1 MALNIDKIG
10 RPLARID
17 GGKYKGKI
25 ISVSDKTD
33 DEITKDFTQIKLTD
47 GKFQWIP
54 DTTTER
60 TCAYITGASGSGKS
74 YFIKEYCKE
83 YKKVYK
89 KREIYMFSALTED
102 ETMDTE
108 IKLKRVKIDDS
119 LISDPID
126 VSLFEESL
134 VIFDDIDVIGN
145 KKHREAVYTVLN
157 QVLEIGRHFKISCC
171 VVNHL
176 ATGGKDT
183 RRILNECSVVVYFPH
198 SGSLRQ
204 LRYLLEQYVGLDKLD
219 MVRAKKSKSRWAC
232 ILKNYPQVL
241 MTEKEIWLLSGDE

>member
-17 GGKYKGKI
+17 AGKYKGKI

-33 DEITKDFTQIKLTD
+33 DEITKDFTQIKLSD
-47 GKFQWIP
+47 GKFQQIP
-54 DTTTER
+54 NTETER
-60 TCAYITGASGSGKS
+60 EIIYITGASGSGKS
-74 YFIKEYCKE
+74 YYTKNYCIE
-83 YKKVYK
+83 YKKAFK
-89 KREIYMFSALTED
+89 KRDIYMFSALSED
-102 ETMDTE
+102 TTLES
-108 IKLKRVKIDDS
+108 INLKRVKIDDS

-157 QVLEIGRHFKISCC
+157 QVLEIGRHFKIGCIIT
-171 VVNHL
+171 NHL
-176 ATGGKDT
+176 PTGGKDT
-183 RRILNECSVVVYFPH
+183 RRILNEASVVVYFPH

-232 ILKNYPQVL
+232 VFKNYPQVL
-241 MTEKEIWLLSGDE
+241 MTEKEMWLLSGDE